1 MPTLEEIAT
10 LAGVSRSTVSRVIN
24 DNPNVR
30 KETRE
35 RVLQVIQQVNFQPST
50 AARRLAGGRSRIFG
64 LVIPM
69 GVARLFTDPYFP
81 TLLQSVSS
89 SCNALNHAMMLWLA
103 EPEHERRMIGQ
114 ILNGDLL
121 DGVIVSSMSVNDPVV
136 DALIQSQMP
145 FVLIG
150 RLPSD
155 PRINYVDIDNLTW
168 ARRIMR
174 HLLSQGYKRIGVITG
189 PLNMM
194 VSLDRLAGYR
204 QALQEAGFPVDEDL
218 ILDGSFTGKNDVIYK
233 NRFGFCLETQHY
245 PDSPN
250 KPEWPSTILRP
261 GETYQTSTILTF
273 SAR

>member
-155 PRINYVDIDNLTW
+155 PRINYVDIDNQTW
-168 ARRIMR
+168 R
-174 HLLSQGYKRIGVITG
+174 V
-189 PLNMM
+189 
-194 VSLDRLAGYR
+194 VSCA
-204 QALQEAGFPVDEDL
+204 
-218 ILDGSFTGKNDVIYK
+218 
-233 NRFGFCLETQHY
+233 
-245 PDSPN
+245 
-250 KPEWPSTILRP
+250 
-261 GETYQTSTILTF
+261 TF
-273 SAR
+273 SARDTSESGSSPGRSI